1 MDAEAALRG
10 LRVAAAL
17 YGPFDDPEPI
27 GGDGETTSTLRLPG
41 PRGDVE
47 LELDLDADS
56 KRLASVVVRP
66 AGLTE
71 PF

>member
-1 MDAEAALRG
+1 MRA

-17 YGPFDDPEPI
+17 YGPFGAPETI
-27 GGDGETTSTLRLPG
+27 GGDGEKTSTLRLPG
-41 PRGDVE
+41 PRGAVEVE
-47 LELDLDADS
+47 LELDES
-56 KRLASVVVRP
+56 GERLARLLLRP